1 MQQDLFQ
8 LRITYRYRIYQ
19 NMNRHRNIICLC
31 NDISESELNLTLIE
45 ELLKDDST
53 WHCGRC
59 YTTLMG
65 RKKFMNLKEDLEEG
79 R

>member
-1 MQQDLFQ
+1 LQQDLFQ
-8 LRITYRYRIYQ
+8 LRTTYRYRIYQ

-31 NDISESELNLTLIE
+31 NDISYCELKLDLVEKT
-45 ELLKDDST
+45 LKDDST

-59 YTTLMG
+59 YMLLLE
-65 RKKFMNLKEDLEEG
+65 RKKFMNLKDDLEEG